1 MTGARISFGVYSPG
15 AKDAV
20 TFSASS
26 KQPWSD
32 LAELSD
38 GIGGVEPSDTTV
50 KKYMT
55 GEPDMTRLDGTFH
68 LFPTSPTESD
78 HLAYWS
84 AQQSADDGS
93 YGTAP
98 PTLTC
103 TFSEAQSSLG
113 VTLCF
118 DVTTPLKAF
127 KVDWYGADGALLDT
141 VTVSDNAQSVASV
154 EKHVDGY
161 TKVDIVA
168 ISADPHRYVKLQ
180 EIEWGQ
186 RIVYESEELVTAS
199 LTEEVDLSGA
209 SAPAGS
215 LQMTVLDPEGRLDP
229 VNPAGIYDYLWRG
242 LQVRVECML
251 DGVYYPRGVY
261 YLDEWEGQNAGT
273 AKMSAVDALGVEGAY
288 ESRLYES
295 ATPADILADY
305 VEAIGIEGKAQG
317 LPVASLT
324 GYIPAG
330 TAQDAAAHIALAS
343 GGVAVM
349 QPDGSLAVQALS
361 TEVTAELT
369 EDEVLGQPS
378 AYRISN
384 PDTIEIEQHGYAIDN
399 VEMGFLMQI
408 PEAQG
413 SGDNV
418 RKLTLSPGAMLASVR
433 LTTPGPAWDFGVY
446 SDRVECLYSESD
458 AGDAVG
464 IKYHPAAQEDPDPVV
479 VQGSAGTKLSVQGV
493 PLITSENIDAVTAAL
508 QAYLGKTL
516 RIKLRMVLRPDLLC
530 GDRVSVPTRFGRAEG
545 NIESI
550 NVDLTGG
557 MIADVEVLV

>member
-1 MTGARISFGVYSPG
+1 M
-15 AKDAV
+15 
-20 TFSASS
+20 
-26 KQPWSD
+26 
-32 LAELSD
+32 
-38 GIGGVEPSDTTV
+38 
-50 KKYMT
+50 
-55 GEPDMTRLDGTFH
+55 H
-68 LFPTSPTESD
+68 
-78 HLAYWS
+78 
-84 AQQSADDGS
+84 
-93 YGTAP
+93 
-98 PTLTC
+98 
-103 TFSEAQSSLG
+103 
-113 VTLCF
+113 
-118 DVTTPLKAF
+118 
-127 KVDWYGADGALLDT
+127 
-141 VTVSDNAQSVASV
+141 
-154 EKHVDGY
+154 
-161 TKVDIVA
+161 
-168 ISADPHRYVKLQ
+168 
-180 EIEWGQ
+180 
-186 RIVYESEELVTAS
+186 
-199 LTEEVDLSGA
+199 
-209 SAPAGS
+209 
-215 LQMTVLDPEGRLDP
+215 
-229 VNPAGIYDYLWRG
+229 
-242 LQVRVECML
+242 
-251 DGVYYPRGVY
+251 
-261 YLDEWEGQNAGT
+261 
-273 AKMSAVDALGVEGAY
+273 
-288 ESRLYES
+288 
-295 ATPADILADY
+295 
-305 VEAIGIEGKAQG
+305 
-317 LPVASLT
+317 
-324 GYIPAG
+324 
-330 TAQDAAAHIALAS
+330 
-343 GGVAVM
+343 
-349 QPDGSLAVQALS
+349 PDGSLAVQALC

-378 AYRISN
+378 AYRSSN

-418 RKLTLSPGAMLASVR
+418 RKLTLSPGTMLASVR